1 LWQFLPANAFIV
13 AVVTVGHSLGAAI
26 ASLDALYLSIALP
39 HLDISA
45 RQFALPRVG
54 NPAWSSYYSSYVPD
68 SIHVTTKDDP
78 VPRLPSA
85 FLGFAQLEGEVWIV
99 RFCPPTN

>member
-1 LWQFLPANAFIV
+1 MWQFLPANAFIV

-45 RQFALPRVG
+45 RQFGLPRIG
-54 NPAWSSYYSSYVPD
+54 NPAWSSFYSTHVPD
-68 SIHVTTKDDP
+68 SIHITNKDDP

-85 FLGFAQLEGEVWIV
+85 FLGFAQLEGEIWIV
-99 RFCPPTN
+99 RLLSF